1 MTHKSN
7 KSIAGYHLLMILS
20 AVDYKFHPG
29 EEKVIKEY
37 IEDEFPFC
45 KP

>member
-1 MTHKSN
+1 
-7 KSIAGYHLLMILS
+7 MILS

-37 IEDEFPFC
+37 IEDEFPFL
-45 KP
+45 